1 MWRLYYKAKFL
12 KNHVFDSLSFIN
24 GDSIKRTKK
33 QNNVSDSVDFINGPY
48 NKIKKKKSCCCFGK
62 FYSWRFY
69 YKAKK

>member
-1 MWRLYYKAKFL
+1 MEILL
-12 KNHVFDSLSFIN
+12 KSQNKKKCVAALVDITN

-48 NKIKKKKSCCCFGK
+48 NKIKKNKSCCRFGK